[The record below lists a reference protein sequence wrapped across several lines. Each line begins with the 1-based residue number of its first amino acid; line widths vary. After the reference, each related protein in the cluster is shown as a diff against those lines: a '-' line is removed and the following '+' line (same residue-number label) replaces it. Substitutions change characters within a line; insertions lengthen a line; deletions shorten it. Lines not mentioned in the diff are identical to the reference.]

1 MVAQGFYRT
10 FKNRVAQGATVT
22 NSYYKKAGNIFWL
35 ILSRRPYQET
45 EFFFGIL
52 GPNTQIVNK
61 TKVTQPNC
69 LPNQS
74 IPHCL
79 SSYLHTFYFLNGDI
93 SLM

>member
-22 NSYYKKAGNIFWL
+22 NLYYKKAGNIFWL
-35 ILSRRPYQET
+35 ILSIKRPN
-45 EFFFGIL
+45 FFFGIL
-52 GPNTQIVNK
+52 GPNSQIVNK
-61 TKVTQPNC
+61 TKVTQPNY